1 MVLIINGII
10 LLLPEISTINVSCA
24 SIGLMDFY
32 SMALIA
38 MGLAMDATAVSMA
51 YGAVIKKD
59 RLPQA
64 LRFCFSFS
72 IFQMVMPVAG
82 WYAGTSIS
90 GFISGYGH
98 WIAFGLLLFIGGKMF
113 YEASLMEKSEK
124 CCSVPFRTLFGL
136 SVATSIDSLAV
147 GVSFAFLDVGIIAPV
162 VMIGAVTFLMS
173 LAGFFA
179 GSRLGALLED
189 RMEKAAGVIL
199 ILMGFK
205 ILLEKIL

>member
-1 MVLIINGII
+1 
-10 LLLPEISTINVSCA
+10 
-24 SIGLMDFY
+24 MDFY
-32 SMALIA
+32 SMSLIA
-38 MGLAMDATAVSMA
+38 IGLAMDATAVSMA

-64 LRFCFSFS
+64 LRFCFSFGM
-72 IFQMVMPVAG
+72 FQLFMPIIG

-113 YEASLMEKSEK
+113 YEASLMKKDKE
-124 CCSVPFRTLFGL
+124 CCSVPFHTLLGL
-136 SVATSIDSLAV
+136 SIATSIDSLAV

-179 GSRLGALLED
+179 GSRLGELLED
-189 RMEKAAGVIL
+189 KMEKAAGLIL
-199 ILMGFK
+199 ILIGFK
-205 ILLEKIL
+205 ILLERIL